1 MGQVNGRTDEHEELD
16 MDNRMHPRPDRPT
29 AALTGS
35 RHLTA
40 SSPRPEGGPRL
51 GSTSR
56 RPVRRW
62 IVALLAL
69 IGGLIAAPQAG
80 AAPSPNLPP
89 LYDARLYGEGTS
101 VVASYKTI
109 GAVRTMAVVATAPLP
124 AGHDLYGTAGMN
136 DRVASIVTT
145 YSGTTHLAVSYGLK
159 SGTPYYVQLYTQGGN
174 GQWVLQ
180 QRNLTVR
187 TKDRYVRAHFDKIK
201 IRNDGDPMGCGEL
214 QFQLKVAGAWG
225 DEPYFMTNENSMCTG
240 ETYNMN
246 IVSPWVKVNAD
257 TTTAYSLGQ
266 DDDYYGGVLCTYGFG
281 GCGDNAQK
289 TVTLYLSTMQHGE
302 TRPMSVW
309 ANGGFEFQWLGEY
322 EVEYR

>member
-1 MGQVNGRTDEHEELD
+1 MDHETH
-16 MDNRMHPRPDRPT
+16 RRPLRPT

-35 RHLTA
+35 RHL
-40 SSPRPEGGPRL
+40 SPRAVAPGSGSRTRGRARRL
-51 GSTSR
+51 TLRSVTL
-56 RPVRRW
+56 V
-62 IVALLAL
+62 VAL
-69 IGGLIAAPQAG
+69 IAGIVMAPSAG
-80 AAPSPNLPP
+80 AARIGGSLPP
-89 LYDARLYGEGTS
+89 IFSAHLYGQGTS
-101 VVASYKTI
+101 VVASYRTVA
-109 GAVRTMAVVATAPLP
+109 AVRTMAVVATAPLP

-136 DRVASIVTT
+136 DRVRGIATT
-145 YSGTTHLAVSYGLK
+145 PAATTHLTVTEGLGA
-159 SGTPYYVQLYTQGGN
+159 GTEYFVQLYTEGPGGS
-174 GQWVLQ
+174 WVLQ
-180 QRNLTVR
+180 QRNRSVR
-187 TKDRYVRAHFDKIK
+187 TQDRYVRARFDKIK

-281 GCGDNAQK
+281 GCGDSAQK
-289 TVTLYLSTMQHGE
+289 TVTLYLSTMKHLE
-302 TRPMSVW
+302 SRPMSVW
-309 ANGGFEFQWLGEY
+309 ANGGFEFQWLGSY